1 MEPKSKGNTVPGG
14 RIWEIVYLRFETSYL
29 NLIALPFGVSTIT
42 FRYPVSGSHAG
53 MWSGPR
59 VSTVRGL
66 WGRLVLRALALS
78 FD

>member
-1 MEPKSKGNTVPGG
+1 M
-14 RIWEIVYLRFETSYL
+14 WEILYSWFDMSYL
-29 NLIALPFGVSTIT
+29 NLIPLPFGVSTIT